1 MLNLNKKMK
10 IKELIISL
18 TFLTSQ
24 IAFMGCA
31 SEEAPVEDPEND
43 AAVEEDM
50 AEDAADEAADEAG
63 EE

>member
-1 MLNLNKKMK
+1 MK
-10 IKELIISL
+10 IKELIIASI
-18 TFLTSQ
+18 FLASQ
-24 IAFMGCA
+24 VTFMGCA

-50 AEDAADEAADEAG
+50 AEDAADEAG

>member
-1 MLNLNKKMK
+1 MK
-10 IKELIISL
+10 IKELIIAA

-24 IAFMGCA
+24 VVFMGCA

-43 AAVEEDM
+43 AAVEDDM